1 MSSVGDGDRASV
13 GVVDAYIV
21 TRRIFKTI
29 GVTNMTCH
37 GGDRFT
43 EEHEAGGGNRVCVK
57 VDFV

>member
-1 MSSVGDGDRASV
+1 MGDGDRASV

-43 EEHEAGGGNRVCVK
+43 EEHEALETE
-57 VDFV
+57 FV